1 MVNLTKNMST
11 NAINNYHSRHH
22 DKIND
27 IKIIKGNNKT
37 DITLIF
43 KNKEKARTFNRQP
56 STNNQIKENS
66 ELNTINN
73 INKIKI
79 NQITYNNIMRKK
91 MTKIKTIEKYI
102 KKIVIENPL
111 MSFND
116 IYNSNDKK
124 INIKNKIFIRNNSD
138 FNMRSSHNSNS
149 KRNTD
154 ISRGKFKKNVIVINT
169 NMNKDIKNARKIK
182 LKNKVK
188 NKNKDLLIH
197 NFNYNYNSNHTMNTK
212 IKRMNETNNNIHDL
226 KQKIIVTNSFKGI
239 DINDNKNTNLDS
251 I

>member
-73 INKIKI
+73 INKRKI

-102 KKIVIENPL
+102 KKN
-111 MSFND
+111 
-116 IYNSNDKK
+116 
-124 INIKNKIFIRNNSD
+124 RNRKSP
-138 FNMRSSHNSNS
+138 
-149 KRNTD
+149 
-154 ISRGKFKKNVIVINT
+154 NV
-169 NMNKDIKNARKIK
+169 
-182 LKNKVK
+182 
-188 NKNKDLLIH
+188 
-197 NFNYNYNSNHTMNTK
+197 F
-212 IKRMNETNNNIHDL
+212 
-226 KQKIIVTNSFKGI
+226 
-239 DINDNKNTNLDS
+239 
-251 I
+251 